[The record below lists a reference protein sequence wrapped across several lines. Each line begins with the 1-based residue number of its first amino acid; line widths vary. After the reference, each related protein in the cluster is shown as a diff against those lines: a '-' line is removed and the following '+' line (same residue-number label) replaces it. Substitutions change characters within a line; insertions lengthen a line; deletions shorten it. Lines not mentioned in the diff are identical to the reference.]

1 MKRVRLETVASGPLE
16 IPTMIGTT
24 VPRAYT
30 RTEIDRVERLVGG
43 LKLLRVPRDDS
54 MDFVAWRAGA
64 KPSKRPW
71 VPRHTLQFQNF
82 HRTSKIWPYWHPH
95 GP

>member
-54 MDFVAWRAGA
+54 MDFVAWRAIALYSSLGC
-64 KPSKRPW
+64 PGMTIS
-71 VPRHTLQFQNF
+71 
-82 HRTSKIWPYWHPH
+82 TSTVAAL
-95 GP
+95 